1 MLIMNIH
8 FKDIS
13 LLTLMHFSLLLELVA
28 FAALSDDEDLDDD
41 SKEVIVNEDGLEDE
55 DPKIP

>member
-1 MLIMNIH
+1 
-8 FKDIS
+8 
-13 LLTLMHFSLLLELVA
+13 MHFSLLLELVA

>member
-13 LLTLMHFSLLLELVA
+13 LLTLMHFSLLLVLGA

>member
-1 MLIMNIH
+1 MLIMNTH
-8 FKDIS
+8 FKDLS
-13 LLTLMHFSLLLELVA
+13 LLTLMHFPSFLCWFA
-28 FAALSDDEDLDDD
+28 FAALSDNEDLDDD